1 MLGNYLSN
9 AYYHLSIYCFLC
21 RNVLL
26 KETKVI
32 VIKLGK
38 INSQKGFVNG
48 STGGEV
54 MEALDIWVRAVR
66 NDDFFCCFW
75 RGY

>member
-32 VIKLGK
+32 VIKLVRLTVR
-38 INSQKGFVNG
+38 KGLLMGVQVA
-48 STGGEV
+48 EV

>member
-1 MLGNYLSN
+1 MSN

-32 VIKLGK
+32 VIKLVRLTVR
-38 INSQKGFVNG
+38 KGLLMGVQVA
-48 STGGEV
+48 EV